1 MLLTL
6 TATNLCMSYGIITMV
21 SPFTKM
27 PLMKGNLKDAS
38 WVDSSFE
45 FCSFICIGPHAFT
58 SRNLKIQSHS
68 HCLTKTRKL
77 GFEDK
82 ENLEFVT
89 SLCFGLMDEV

>member
-1 MLLTL
+1 
-6 TATNLCMSYGIITMV
+6 
-21 SPFTKM
+21 M